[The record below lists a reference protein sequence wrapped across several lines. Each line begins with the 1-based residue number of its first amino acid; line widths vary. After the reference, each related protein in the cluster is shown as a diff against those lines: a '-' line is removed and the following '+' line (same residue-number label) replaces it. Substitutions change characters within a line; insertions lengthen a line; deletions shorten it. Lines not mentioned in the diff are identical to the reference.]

1 MSLPETSIVVARPSV
16 EDRVLDAAR
25 VCCDRWGIQKVTV
38 DDIATEAKISR
49 ATLYRLFPGG
59 RDVLFEKLRERDIRD
74 FLIELDAR
82 LADVTSYEGLVVGI
96 ICHSTRQLR
105 EDAHLQLMLASS
117 PGEVARELGVEGM
130 PNIVRLA
137 AALIGPRVEPYIGVD
152 DAVELAEWLARI
164 VVSYFLAPSELVNL
178 ADPAQATAFVRR
190 FVLPAFPRVR

>member
-1 MSLPETSIVVARPSV
+1 MSVPAAATAVLPRSV

-25 VCCDRWGIQKVTV
+25 ICCDRWGITKVTV

-74 FLIELDAR
+74 FLVELDAR
-82 LADVTSYEGLVVGI
+82 LADVTSYEALVVGI
-96 ICHSTRQLR
+96 VSHATRQLR

-117 PGEVARELGVEGM
+117 PGEVARELGVDGM

-137 AALIGPRVEPYIGVD
+137 AALIGPRVEPYIGTD
-152 DAVELAEWLARI
+152 NAVELSEWLARI
-164 VVSYFLAPSELVNL
+164 VLSYFLAPSELVDL
-178 ADPAQATAFVRR
+178 ADPVQTTAFVRR
-190 FVLPAFPRVR
+190 FVLPAFPAIA